1 MAAETSDSRILA
13 LTGATGFVGSHV
25 LRAALDAGWRVR
37 ALAREPARLPVHPAL
52 EPLKGRLEDDD
63 VLSRLVTGADAV
75 LHVAG
80 LVAAARRAD
89 FHRINTEAA
98 GRLAEMAARA
108 GIRRFV
114 HVSSLAAREP
124 QLSPYAAS
132 KRASEDAVRNAF
144 AGTDGSLA
152 ILRPPAVYGPGDR
165 ATLGLFDQL
174 SRPLAL
180 LPGRSDMRVSLV
192 HVRDLASALL
202 HLAATEDADGEV
214 LEVDDGTPE
223 GYTWE
228 EMARIAGNILG
239 RPVKMI
245 LLPRALVRLAGHGAD
260 LISAVTGHAF
270 MLSAAKTRELYH
282 PDWTVRPPTL
292 AERTDWTPRIRFAE
306 GFRETLQWYCEQ
318 GWLPRSRLPEKR
330 T

>member
-1 MAAETSDSRILA
+1 MAAKTPDSPILA

-25 LRAALDAGWRVR
+25 LHAALNAGWHVR
-37 ALAREPARLPVHPAL
+37 ALARDPARLPEHPTL
-52 EPLKGRLEDDD
+52 QPMRGDLEDANA
-63 VLSRLVTGADAV
+63 LARLVVGADTV

-89 FHRINTEAA
+89 FHRINAEAA
-98 GRLAEMAARA
+98 GRLAEAAARA
-108 GIRRFV
+108 GARRFV

-124 QLSPYAAS
+124 HLSPYAAS
-132 KRASEDAVRNAF
+132 KRASEDAVRDAF
-144 AGTDGSLA
+144 AGSTGSIA

-174 SRPLAL
+174 SRSVAL
-180 LPGRSDMRVSLV
+180 LPGRRDMRVSLV

-202 HLAATEDADGEV
+202 HLAASNDADGEV
-214 LEVDDGTPE
+214 LEVDDGTRE

-228 EMARIAGNILG
+228 EMARIAGEVLG
-239 RPVKMI
+239 RPVKVI
-245 LLPRALVRLAGHGAD
+245 LLPRVLVRLAGHGAD
-260 LISAVTGHAF
+260 LVSALTGRAF

-306 GFRETLQWYCEQ
+306 GFRETLQWYCER
-318 GWLPRSRLPEKR
+318 GWLPRARLPEKR

>member
-1 MAAETSDSRILA
+1 MTDKTSDPPILA

-37 ALAREPARLPVHPAL
+37 ALARDPARLPAHPAL
-52 EPLKGRLEDDD
+52 EPLKGSLEDND
-63 VLSRLVTGADAV
+63 VLSHLVSGAHTV

-80 LVAAARRAD
+80 LVAAARKTD
-89 FHRINTEAA
+89 FHRINAEAA
-98 GRLAEMAARA
+98 GRLAETAARA

-124 QLSPYAAS
+124 RLSPYAAS

-144 AGTDGSLA
+144 AGNTGSVA

-174 SRPLAL
+174 SRPVAL
-180 LPGRSDMRVSLV
+180 LPGRRDMRVSLI

-202 HLAATEDADGEV
+202 HLAASRNADGEV
-214 LEVDDGTPE
+214 LELDDGTPE
-223 GYTWE
+223 GYTWN
-228 EMARIAGNILG
+228 EMARIAGGVLD
-239 RPVKMI
+239 RPVKVI

-260 LISAVTGHAF
+260 LVSTLTGRAF

-282 PDWTVRPPTL
+282 PDWTVRSPTL

-306 GFRETLQWYCEQ
+306 GFRETLQWYCER
-318 GWLPRSRLPEKR
+318 GWLPRKRLPEKR
-330 T
+330 S

>member
-1 MAAETSDSRILA
+1 MTAETSDSPILA

-37 ALAREPARLPVHPAL
+37 ALARDPARLPAHPSL
-52 EPLKGRLEDDD
+52 KPLKGSLEDDET
-63 VLSRLVTGADAV
+63 LSRLVAGAGAV

-80 LVAAARRAD
+80 LVAAARKAD
-89 FHRINTEAA
+89 FHRINAEAA
-98 GRLAEMAARA
+98 GRLAEAAARA
-108 GIRRFV
+108 GVHRFV

-124 QLSPYAAS
+124 GLSPYAAS
-132 KRASEDAVRNAF
+132 KRASEDAVRGAL
-144 AGTDGSLA
+144 ATGAMSVA

-174 SRPLAL
+174 SRPVAL
-180 LPGRSDMRVSLV
+180 LPGRREMRVSLI

-202 HLAATEDADGEV
+202 HLATTDKAAGEV
-214 LEVDDGTPE
+214 LELDDGNPE

-228 EMARIAGNILG
+228 EMARIAGEVLG
-239 RPVKMI
+239 RPVRVI
-245 LLPRALVRLAGHGAD
+245 LLPRLLVRLAGHGAD
-260 LISAVTGHAF
+260 LISALTGRAF
-270 MLSAAKTRELYH
+270 MLSAAKARELYH

-306 GFRETLQWYCEQ
+306 GFRETLQWYCER
-318 GWLPRSRLPEKR
+318 GWLPRERLPEKR